1 MLTAINHSTSYSD
14 SRSVYSIW
22 WVLFG
27 FAVLLQ
33 ACTSLPG
40 NQSKAAVKIY
50 LLEFPNHTELAQS
63 AVGASRLTLRVSQP
77 RGAPGYDT
85 SRMAYVQ
92 ESHRLDYFTH
102 NKWVDTPAH
111 MLRPIITQ
119 TLERSGLFHVV
130 LETPAPVAAQ
140 LHLDTEILHLRQV
153 FKGGGSIVQ
162 LSLRLVLV
170 DQINRRVLATQV
182 LSFSEPAPEN
192 TPYGGVVAANRT
204 IARLLPVLIEFMR
217 VQLAMSDLTCEGCE
231 YEYSK

>member
-1 MLTAINHSTSYSD
+1 M
-14 SRSVYSIW
+14 
-22 WVLFG
+22 
-27 FAVLLQ
+27 Q

-40 NQSKAAVKIY
+40 KQSKAAVKIY
-50 LLEFPNHTELAQS
+50 MLEFPNNIELAQA
-63 AVGASRLTLRVSQP
+63 AVGAPRLILWVSQP

-85 SRMAYVQ
+85 SLMAYVQ
-92 ESHRLDYFTH
+92 ERHRLDYFTH

-119 TLERSGLFHVV
+119 ALEHSGLFHVV

-140 LHLDTEILHLRQV
+140 LRLDTEMLHLRQV
-153 FKGGGSIVQ
+153 FEGGGSIVQ

-170 DQINRRVLATQV
+170 DQIHRRVLATQV

-192 TPYGGVVAANRT
+192 TPYGGVVAANRA
-204 IARLLPVLIEFMR
+204 IARLLPELIEFMR
-217 VQLAMSDLTCEGCE
+217 VQLAMSDLTCEGCK